1 MKYVNLKY
9 DVKNWEPLV
18 LYFFRVFLYAL
29 FRSFN
34 GAYLDFTIQSFKCPG
49 GLRLRTGLS
58 TTGPG
63 GFT

>member
-1 MKYVNLKY
+1 MMLDKYITSSIIKLGTVSFI
-9 DVKNWEPLV
+9 PS
-18 LYFFRVFLYAL
+18 YAL

-49 GLRLRTGLS
+49 GLLLRTGLS
-58 TTGPG
+58 TPGPG